1 MTALLFYG
9 DTERSP
15 AMRHELPVTIG
26 DPFLLGVV
34 DGRLHVM
41 ASGLERA
48 RIEAAAPDAVLHDY
62 DELGFRELLESG
74 MSRHELELELASR
87 AAAAMGIR
95 AATADPDMPVAVAD
109 RLRADGVV
117 LHLDDDAI
125 SARRRVKSA
134 PELAGTRRAQIA
146 AEAGMSAAAGL
157 LRRSDRDGDRLKLD
171 GEVLTAEAVRAAVR
185 DVCQAHGAPA
195 PPDIIV
201 SSPWSG
207 YGHDPGSGPL
217 PADLPIVIDLW
228 PRDETSGCW
237 ADMTRTFVVGEISE
251 QVRSMESL
259 VLEAFERARDAVA
272 PGITGRAL
280 HDLVCDVF
288 EPAGYRTQRNGP
300 GEDPNEGFQ
309 FSLGHGVGLAVH
321 EPPGLGRTGHDALV
335 AGDVIAIEPGLW
347 VREVGEVRF
356 EDLLLVTEDG
366 CETLTQ
372 VPVRPQPLV
381 PHEHQYAQRRARTH
395 PGGARPGGGVGRRR
409 GRRLPIGRKGGCDRL
424 DGGRR
429 SRPGSTAWCSDTS
442 FQGTRPSF
450 FPAVLDSSTSSRSGT
465 GWQILQAGSTPH
477 TAHWWLPTR
486 PERASR
492 CSYRRRIRG
501 RSGSSKSSG
510 VGWVGGG
517 STETRNCEIFGS
529 SSGSG
534 LVGAAVR
541 LALASSS

>member
-1 MTALLFYG
+1 
-9 DTERSP
+9 
-15 AMRHELPVTIG
+15 MRHELPVAIG
-26 DPFLLGVV
+26 DPFLVGIV

-41 ASGLERA
+41 ASGLDRT
-48 RIEAAAPDAVLHDY
+48 RIEGAAPDAVLHDY
-62 DELGFRELLESG
+62 EKLGFRELLESG

-95 AATADPDMPVAVAD
+95 VATADPEMPVAVAD

-117 LHLDDDAI
+117 LHLDEDAI

-146 AEAGMSAAAGL
+146 AEAGMGAAAAL
-157 LRRSDRDGDRLKLD
+157 LRRSGRDGDRLELD
-171 GEVLTAEAVRAAVR
+171 GEALTAEAVRAAVR

-217 PADLPIVIDLW
+217 PANLPIVIDLW

-259 VLEAFERARDAVA
+259 VLEAIERARDAVA
-272 PGITGRAL
+272 PGITGREL

-321 EPPGLGRTGHDALV
+321 EPPGLGRTGHDPLV

-366 CETLTQ
+366 GETLTQ
-372 VPVRPQPLV
+372 YPYDLSP
-381 PHEHQYAQRRARTH
+381 
-395 PGGARPGGGVGRRR
+395 
-409 GRRLPIGRKGGCDRL
+409 
-424 DGGRR
+424 
-429 SRPGSTAWCSDTS
+429 
-442 FQGTRPSF
+442 
-450 FPAVLDSSTSSRSGT
+450 
-465 GWQILQAGSTPH
+465 
-477 TAHWWLPTR
+477 
-486 PERASR
+486 
-492 CSYRRRIRG
+492 
-501 RSGSSKSSG
+501 
-510 VGWVGGG
+510 
-517 STETRNCEIFGS
+517 
-529 SSGSG
+529 
-534 LVGAAVR
+534 
-541 LALASSS
+541 

>member
-26 DPFLLGVV
+26 DPFLLGIV
-34 DGRLHVM
+34 DGRLHVL
-41 ASGLERA
+41 ASGLERT
-48 RIEAAAPDAVLHDY
+48 RIEGAAPDAVLHDY

-117 LHLDDDAI
+117 LHVDDDAI

-259 VLEAFERARDAVA
+259 VLEAIERARDAVA

-321 EPPGLGRTGHDALV
+321 EPPGLGRTGHDPLV

-366 CETLTQ
+366 GETLTQ
-372 VPVRPQPLV
+372 YPYDLSP
-381 PHEHQYAQRRARTH
+381 
-395 PGGARPGGGVGRRR
+395 
-409 GRRLPIGRKGGCDRL
+409 
-424 DGGRR
+424 
-429 SRPGSTAWCSDTS
+429 
-442 FQGTRPSF
+442 
-450 FPAVLDSSTSSRSGT
+450 
-465 GWQILQAGSTPH
+465 
-477 TAHWWLPTR
+477 
-486 PERASR
+486 
-492 CSYRRRIRG
+492 
-501 RSGSSKSSG
+501 
-510 VGWVGGG
+510 
-517 STETRNCEIFGS
+517 
-529 SSGSG
+529 
-534 LVGAAVR
+534 
-541 LALASSS
+541 